1 MSEMTASRT
10 RGLWAIGAAVVWLV
24 AAALLWRTVMP
35 DLSLPDVDPSTVF
48 SAESLERSDRYARFN
63 RVNWVLATLVQ
74 LAVLVV
80 CVRLAPRFRVRGIPG
95 GVALGL
101 GTLVAVWVAGLP
113 FVLAGHWWRRRY
125 DVSDADYATILVD
138 PWLERIGGLAVS
150 GVSIALLQ
158 PPPRRPRGRLGLVG
172 RPPFAPRGA
181 AFVLAQPY
189 LLSPRVE
196 PLRDPM

>member
-1 MSEMTASRT
+1 
-10 RGLWAIGAAVVWLV
+10 
-24 AAALLWRTVMP
+24 MP

-48 SAESLERSDRYARFN
+48 SAEYLERSDRYARFN

-113 FVLAGHWWRRRY
+113 FVLAGHWWRRRTWIY
-125 DVSDADYATILVD
+125 PFRRGPVRVMDHIF
-138 PWLERIGGLAVS
+138 
-150 GVSIALLQ
+150 
-158 PPPRRPRGRLGLVG
+158 RPRKLWRVFMPINPRTVLRVNEFRL
-172 RPPFAPRGA
+172 RGQSA
-181 AFVLAQPY
+181 IKYVWKNT
-189 LLSPRVE
+189 
-196 PLRDPM
+196 